1 MVINM
6 FLEFQIDYYK
16 FTFALIFIALFVI
29 SYFVILASRF
39 ENLFKQGKI
48 WQIRVGQFLLALI
61 IAFLATEALMLLY
74 PGTYINN

>member
-1 MVINM
+1 M
-6 FLEFQIDYYK
+6 FLDFQIDFYK
-16 FTFALIFIALFVI
+16 FTFSIIFVVLFVI

-61 IAFLATEALMLLY
+61 IAYLATQALMLLY
-74 PGTYINN
+74 PGTFTSTQ

>member
-1 MVINM
+1 M
-6 FLEFQIDYYK
+6 FLDLQIDIDK
-16 FTFALIFIALFVI
+16 FTFSIIFVVLFVI

-61 IAFLATEALMLLY
+61 IAYLATQALMLLY
-74 PGTYINN
+74 PGTFTSTTQ

>member
-1 MVINM
+1 M
-6 FLEFQIDYYK
+6 FLDLQIDFYK
-16 FTFALIFIALFVI
+16 FTFSIIFVVLFVI

-61 IAFLATEALMLLY
+61 IAYLATQALMLLY
-74 PGTYINN
+74 PGTFTSTQ

>member
-1 MVINM
+1 M
-6 FLEFQIDYYK
+6 FLDLQIDIYK
-16 FTFALIFIALFVI
+16 FTFSIIFVVLFVI

-61 IAFLATEALMLLY
+61 IAYLATQALMLLY
-74 PGTYINN
+74 PGTFTSTQ

>member
-1 MVINM
+1 MVINL